1 MPQSSSSQLLPG
13 VTSLFPGKP
22 NSCFAPHSPATNVIP
37 LVSFKGALSSSE
49 KCEHPD
55 FLISQPEQL
64 SRKAARASLLL
75 SATFAP
81 NPGQGQHPGA
91 RFQLFG
97 GRKRELKGQRAP
109 PRRSPPSP
117 FVWQAARRGLCL
129 PAYLYSTRSLSSV
142 RVSTS
147 PLRCSN
153 PSKGPKSRLKTGA
166 GCPV

>member
-13 VTSLFPGKP
+13 VTSLFLAKP
-22 NSCFAPHSPATNVIP
+22 NSCFAPHSPATNFIP

-49 KCEHPD
+49 KCEHPY

-91 RFQLFG
+91 RFQLF
-97 GRKRELKGQRAP
+97 QP
-109 PRRSPPSP
+109 PR
-117 FVWQAARRGLCL
+117 GT
-129 PAYLYSTRSLSSV
+129 YG
-142 RVSTS
+142 
-147 PLRCSN
+147 CSGGGN
-153 PSKGPKSRLKTGA
+153 GSSKGSGRLLAAHLRPLLFGKRHDEDFVFLRICTA
-166 GCPV
+166 LDP